1 MSAFAT
7 VEEAWQ
13 ELQNGSDDQRRAAAI
28 THLGENRYAPSVPRL
43 TELVRQAD
51 PGTRYLAAK
60 ALGQIGDEA
69 ESALPVLLEALRA
82 DDMFLRA
89 GITGALIQIGYPA
102 VPGLTRA
109 LFDPSSAVK
118 RAACKA
124 LGKIGSERA
133 VPALI
138 FSLKDRNAGVRK
150 FAREALTRI
159 DSPAARAAI
168 STPTPKPPPP

>member
-1 MSAFAT
+1 MPVFTSAQ
-7 VEEAWQ
+7 EALLV
-13 ELQNGSDDQRRAAAI
+13 LQTSQDAHRRAAAAVF
-28 THLGENRYAPSVPRL
+28 LGESRYAPSVPRL
-43 TELVRQAD
+43 TELVRESD

-69 ESALPVLLEALRA
+69 EAALPTLLAALR
-82 DDMFLRA
+82 DNDMFLRA

-109 LFDPSSAVK
+109 LFDPSNAVK

-138 FSLKDRNAGVRK
+138 NSLQDGNPGVRR
-150 FAREALTRI
+150 FAREALERI
-159 DSPAARAAI
+159 DNPAARAALERG
-168 STPTPKPPPP
+168 S

>member
-1 MSAFAT
+1 MTAFAT
-7 VEEAWQ
+7 MEDAWAA
-13 ELQNGSDDQRRAAAI
+13 LNKGDDAERRADAI
-28 THLGENRYAPSVPRL
+28 RYLGQRRYAPAVQRL

-69 ESALPVLLEALRA
+69 EAAVPTLLRALR
-82 DDMFLRA
+82 DDDIFLRA
-89 GITGALIQIGYPA
+89 GITGALIKIGYPA
-102 VPGLTRA
+102 VPGLTTA
-109 LFDPSSAVK
+109 LFDPSNAVK

-138 FSLKDRNAGVRK
+138 FSLRDGNAGVRK
-150 FAREALTRI
+150 LAREALGRI
-159 DSPAARAAI
+159 DSPQARQALNER
-168 STPTPKPPPP
+168 

>member
-1 MSAFAT
+1 MSSFQS
-7 VEEAWQ
+7 VSQAWQ
-13 ELQNGSDDQRRAAAI
+13 ELQQGEDAEARATAI
-28 THLGENRYAPSVPRL
+28 VYLGERRYAPAVPRL
-43 TELVRQAD
+43 TELVRHAD

-69 ESALPVLLEALRA
+69 EAALPTLLDALR
-82 DDMFLRA
+82 DNDMFLRA
-89 GITGALIQIGYPA
+89 GITGALIRIGPPA

-133 VPALI
+133 VPALK
-138 FSLKDRNAGVRK
+138 FSLRDGNYGVRK
-150 FAREALTRI
+150 FAREALERI
-159 DSPAARAAI
+159 DSPAARAAL
-168 STPTPKPPPP
+168 KAE

>member
-1 MSAFAT
+1 MAAFTTA
-7 VEEAWQ
+7 EEALL
-13 ELQNGSDDQRRAAAI
+13 ELQTDADAHRSAAAVVF
-28 THLGENRYAPSVPRL
+28 LGESRYAPAVPHL
-43 TELVRQAD
+43 TELVRESD

-69 ESALPVLLEALRA
+69 EAAVPTLLSALR
-82 DDMFLRA
+82 DNDMFLRA

-102 VPGLTRA
+102 VPGLTQA
-109 LFDPSSAVK
+109 LFDHSNAVK

-138 FSLKDRNAGVRK
+138 NSLQDGNPGVRK
-150 FAREALTRI
+150 FAREALKRI
-159 DSPAARAAI
+159 DNPAARDALGRG
-168 STPTPKPPPP
+168 